1 VEVLLLEHA
10 PTYLPGGGG
19 GGGAGASPAPDAVF
33 ASTQRR
39 RAATV
44 S

>member
-10 PTYLPGGGG
+10 PTYLPG